1 MLTIQPVI
9 GEKEILT
16 MNSGSLG
23 KARRGAVRKV
33 VFILALMLVT
43 LVYAATPLTAL
54 ACDGGN
60 NNNGGG
66 NKPKPGG
73 GVAAAD
79 KQATKDLNG
88 GSPIA
93 RLTVNGNVVQ
103 LADIKPPDKFVI
115 TFKDGVK
122 LNAVCVVAG
131 SAADPQATV
140 TLPSGAQVAF
150 RPKPAKGEKVVT
162 PIVNAQAVA
171 NGSNQAFSLF
181 LNSSPTDWKLV
192 KLNGSP
198 LNRNAIKK
206 VGQAFKIEKIDN
218 SIAAIKALY
227 IGNGFVLLTDPSTKK
242 LLKLPLSN
250 F

>member
-1 MLTIQPVI
+1 
-9 GEKEILT
+9 

-23 KARRGAVRKV
+23 KARRRAVRKV
-33 VFILALMLVT
+33 VCMLVLMLVT
-43 LVYAATPLTAL
+43 LAYAATPLTAL
-54 ACDGGN
+54 ACNGGDN

-73 GVAAAD
+73 GGIAAAD
-79 KQATKDLNG
+79 KQAIKDLNG
-88 GSPIA
+88 GSQIA
-93 RLTVNGNVVQ
+93 SLKINGNPVQ
-103 LADIKPPDKFVI
+103 LADIKPPDKFQI
-115 TFKDGVK
+115 TFADGVK
-122 LNAVCVVAG
+122 LDAVCVVAG

-150 RPKPAKGEKVVT
+150 RPKPNKAAGEKVVT
-162 PIVNAQAVA
+162 PIVNAQAIA
-171 NGSNQAFSLF
+171 NGSNEAFSLF